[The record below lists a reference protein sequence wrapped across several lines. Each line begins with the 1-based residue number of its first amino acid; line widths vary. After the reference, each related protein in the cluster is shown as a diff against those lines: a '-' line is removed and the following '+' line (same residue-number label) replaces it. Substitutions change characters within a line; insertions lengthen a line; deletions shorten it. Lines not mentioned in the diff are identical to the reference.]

1 MRIWVLRGFTI
12 SRDERAHEL
21 LLLAKNIEGAIF
33 FPFLASTDQCS
44 SGFGELRDVVA
55 EGP

>member
-12 SRDERAHEL
+12 SCDERAHEL
-21 LLLAKNIEGAIF
+21 LLADIEEAFF
-33 FPFLASTDQCS
+33 FPFLASGGLQIN
-44 SGFGELRDVVA
+44 GFGELIDVVA